1 MFQRIARRYDAF
13 NTVATFGRD
22 AVWRRKAAKLA
33 APARV
38 AHALDAATG
47 TGKLALE
54 LAKRGDR
61 VTAFDFSDRMVD
73 LAHKRL
79 ISSGPLESVASVLVG
94 DAMATPFHA
103 DTFDCATIAFGIRNV
118 EDHAGC
124 LEEFYRVLRTG
135 GRLVILEISRPS
147 LGIYRVVYEAVFK
160 RVLPLVGWAV
170 SGDRSA
176 YKYLPNSVDAFL
188 SSSDLANLMES
199 AGFTQVNYKSMHL
212 DTITLHLGVKPG

>member
-22 AVWRRKAAKLA
+22 AVWRREAAKLA

-38 AHALDAATG
+38 ARALDAATG

-94 DAMATPFHA
+94 DAMAMPLHA

-118 EDHAGC
+118 EDPAGC
-124 LEEFYRVLRTG
+124 LEEFYRVLRAG

-147 LGIYRVVYEAVFK
+147 LRIYRVVYQAVFK
-160 RVLPLVGWAV
+160 RVLPLVGWAL

-199 AGFTQVNYKSMHL
+199 AGFTQVSYKSMHL